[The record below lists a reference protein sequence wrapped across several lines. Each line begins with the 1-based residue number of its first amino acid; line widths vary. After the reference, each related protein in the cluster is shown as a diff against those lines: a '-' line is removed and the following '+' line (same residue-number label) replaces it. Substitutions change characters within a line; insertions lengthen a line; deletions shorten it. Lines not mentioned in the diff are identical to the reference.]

1 MLTIGQ
7 VAARAG
13 VNPSHIRY
21 YEAVGVLPEP
31 ERIGGRRG
39 YGEEVLRRLGIID
52 AAQRAGLSLDEIRA
66 LTGAPHAGDEIRVLA
81 ERKLPDIEALITRAE
96 AVKRWLELA
105 RACDCETV
113 EVCALFS
120 DRALVPPRR

>member
-1 MLTIGQ
+1 MLTIGE

-13 VNPSHIRY
+13 VNASHIRY
-21 YEAVGVLPEP
+21 YETVGVLPRP
-31 ERIGGRRG
+31 ERVSGQRR
-39 YGEEVLRRLGIID
+39 YRDDVLQRLSIIE

-66 LTGAPHAGDEIRVLA
+66 ITGAPHAGATIRELA
-81 ERKLPDIEALITRAE
+81 ERRLPDVEALIERAE

-113 EVCALFS
+113 DVCGLFADPALI
-120 DRALVPPRR
+120 PPKG

>member
-13 VNPSHIRY
+13 VKASHIRY
-21 YEAVGVLPEP
+21 YETVGVLPEP
-31 ERIGGRRG
+31 DRVGGQRR
-39 YGEEVLRRLGIID
+39 YHDDVLRRLGIIR

-66 LTGAPHAGDEIRVLA
+66 LTGTPDAGAEIRALA
-81 ERKLPDIEALITRAE
+81 ERKLPDIEALIDRAQ

-105 RACDCETV
+105 RGCDCETV
-113 EVCALFS
+113 DVCGLFADPALI
-120 DRALVPPRR
+120 PPKG

>member
-1 MLTIGQ
+1 MLKIGQ
-7 VAARAG
+7 VAAPAG
-13 VNPSHIRY
+13 VNASDIRF
-21 YEAVGVLPEP
+21 YEDERALPEP
-31 ERIGGRRG
+31 EPGGGRRG
-39 YGEEVLRRLGIID
+39 DGEERLRRLGIID

-113 EVCALFS
+113 EVCPLFS
-120 DRALVPPRR
+120 DRALAPPRR